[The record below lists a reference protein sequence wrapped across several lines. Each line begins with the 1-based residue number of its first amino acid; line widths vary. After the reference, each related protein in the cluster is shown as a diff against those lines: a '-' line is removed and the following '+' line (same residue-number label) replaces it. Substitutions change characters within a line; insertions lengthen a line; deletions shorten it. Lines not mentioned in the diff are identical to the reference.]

1 MTISLFDAGRYKA
14 ACCRSAIIR
23 KTPARV
29 CVSAKLGISARVG
42 NTEVEEK
49 LWLLRNDPSGSS
61 RV

>member
-1 MTISLFDAGRYKA
+1 MTTSFFHAGRYKA
-14 ACCRSAIIR
+14 ACGRSAIIL
-23 KTPARV
+23 KTPAGV
-29 CVSAKLGISARVG
+29 CVSAKMGVSARVG